1 VIERHIGQNQM
12 QTIASSSKRAGAMPE
27 LSGPIPTHDRSKDSG
42 APDVS
47 VVIPTLNRWSELAR
61 LGLRAALS
69 QQEVSVEAIVVD
81 DGSDTPSPDSPP
93 FDDPRVRLIRH
104 ETNLGVAAARNTGIG
119 AARGSWIAFLDD
131 DDIWAP
137 TKLVSVIGA
146 VDRAGA
152 DFGYSS
158 VIVVD
163 SGLTPIR
170 VMPAAPSRG
179 LHEAL
184 LRRSV
189 IPSGA
194 SNVVAK
200 VSLLSQAGEFDPELS
215 TAADWEMWLRLAK
228 AGRAEAVNEPLVA
241 YRSSSWIIEDEPRHR
256 LDCERMAAKH
266 PEVTVDWLVHERW
279 VADSFWRNG
288 QRVAGLRKH
297 AVAWLRHGDLRSLAK
312 AGTSLLS
319 GRRRDLA
326 RMARMD
332 PASDWI
338 RLYA

>member
-1 VIERHIGQNQM
+1 MPDPNEPSSAQDWSQ
-12 QTIASSSKRAGAMPE
+12 ASA
-27 LSGPIPTHDRSKDSG
+27 D
-42 APDVS
+42 PDVS

-81 DGSDTPSPDSPP
+81 DGSDTPSPCSPP

-119 AARGSWIAFLDD
+119 AARGAWIAFLDD

-146 VDRAGA
+146 IDRAGA

-163 SGLTPIR
+163 SALRPIR
-170 VMPAAPSRG
+170 VMPAAPSPG
-179 LHEAL
+179 LQNAL

-194 SNVVAK
+194 SNVVTKA
-200 VSLLSQAGEFDPELS
+200 SLLSQAGEFDPELS

-228 AGRAEAVNEPLVA
+228 AGHAEAVNEPLVA
-241 YRSSSWIIEDEPRHR
+241 YRSSSWVIDDEPRHR

-279 VADSFWRNG
+279 VADSFWLDG
-288 QRVAGLRKH
+288 QWVAGLRKH
-297 AVAWLRHGDLRSLAK
+297 AAAWLRHGDLRSLAK

-319 GRRRDLA
+319 GRRRELA
-326 RMARMD
+326 RMARID
-332 PASDWI
+332 PASEWI